1 METAKLRQALDEIIQ
16 RCKAAGH
23 RLHIFDPADIKYENV
38 VGRGEEGIVQ
48 LCRVNYHGL
57 EELSAIKV
65 GTRAK
70 LCVEFLARVFIR
82 NILGFSR
89 VL

>member
-16 RCKAAGH
+16 RCKDAGH

-65 GTRAK
+65 RTSWLF
-70 LCVEFLARVFIR
+70 LCGLFHRRFVRCLRE
-82 NILGFSR
+82 N
-89 VL
+89 